1 MKDITAVKDDLTERY
16 RRLGTW
22 DKVAEEVGLY
32 RALVWKI
39 AKKDLEPLDESIRKK
54 LGMGPPP
61 IPAEP
66 CHICG
71 KVHTKGHPSGKPRK
85 WQYNYT
91 VIDPE
96 LHTLLETYRQDHGT
110 TRAAM
115 VREGLRLLLEHEG

>member
-1 MKDITAVKDDLTERY
+1 MKDIAAVKDDLRERY
-16 RRLGTW
+16 KRLGTW

-39 AKKDLEPLDESIRKK
+39 AKKELEPHDEEIRKK
-54 LGMGPPP
+54 LGMGPPK
-61 IPAEP
+61 IPASP
-66 CHICG
+66 CHVCG

-91 VIDPE
+91 VTDPD
-96 LHTLLETYRQDHGT
+96 LHELLETYRSAHDT

-115 VREGLRLLLEHEG
+115 VLKALRLLLEHEG